1 MNISKIFRKK
11 EKETPEDRR
20 SGEDRREMDVP
31 VSAPVSEGKRETK
44 ERREVLQ
51 GVSKIIETY
60 RKIPLFKGFTN
71 EQLMKMLRI
80 CSKIK
85 TPGTHYL
92 FHRGDESTAMYIL
105 LKGRINIMLEG
116 GDVWKSLSPFGCV
129 GDMGFFAG
137 TKRSADVITDT
148 ECIFLQLSK
157 GEMTKLFTND
167 KDLHIKIL
175 QNIVN
180 ELTNRLLSDR
190 EEIEHLNYRISA
202 YDTI

>member
-1 MNISKIFRKK
+1 MNISKIFKKK

-20 SGEDRREMDVP
+20 SGEDRRENDVP
-31 VSAPVSEGKRETK
+31 APVSGGKRETK

-60 RKIPLFKGFTN
+60 RKIPLFKSFTN

-85 TPGTHYL
+85 TPGNHYL
-92 FHRGDESTAMYIL
+92 FHRGDESKAMYIL

-116 GDVWKSLSPFGCV
+116 GDIWKSVGPYGCV
-129 GDMGFFAG
+129 GDMGFFTG
-137 TKRSADVITDT
+137 TKRSADVITDA

-167 KDLHIKIL
+167 KELHIKIL
-175 QNIVN
+175 QNIVG
-180 ELTNRLLSDR
+180 ELTNRLLSDH
-190 EEIEHLNYRISA
+190 EEIEYLNYRIRA
-202 YDTI
+202 NDTI

>member
-20 SGEDRREMDVP
+20 SGEDRREKDVP
-31 VSAPVSEGKRETK
+31 VSVPEGKRENK

-51 GVSKIIETY
+51 GFSKIIETY
-60 RKIPLFKGFTN
+60 SKIPLFTGFTN
-71 EQLMKMLRI
+71 EQLLKILRI

-92 FHRGDESTAMYIL
+92 FHRGEESKAMYIL
-105 LKGRINIMLEG
+105 LKGRLNIILEG
-116 GDVWKSLSPFGCV
+116 GDVWKSVSPYGCV

-148 ECIFLQLSK
+148 ECILLQLSK
-157 GEMTKLFTND
+157 GEMSKLFTND
-167 KDLHIKIL
+167 KELHIKIL
-175 QNIVN
+175 QNMVG
-180 ELTNRLLSDR
+180 ELTNRLLSDH
-190 EEIEHLNYRISA
+190 EEIESLNYRIRA
-202 YDTI
+202 NDTI